1 MNITLLG
8 YGKMGKEIEKIAI
21 SRGHTIAGII
31 GRDTANRQEILNKSD
46 CVIEFTEPN
55 SAIANFKE
63 CFSSNVPVVTG
74 TTGWY
79 NSFDEV
85 VKECK
90 ESNGTIFYASNFS
103 VGVNVLFHVNQ
114 VLAKIMNSVDGY
126 RPSMTEVHHIHKK
139 DSPSGTA
146 LTLAQGVI
154 ENLDSLNGWE
164 ETESEMP
171 SEKSKLPI
179 KALRENE
186 VPGIHEIRYESEVDF
201 IEIKH
206 SAKNRTGFALGSVL
220 AAEWVYNKKGVFT
233 MSDMLQFN

>member
-21 SRGHTIAGII
+21 SRGHTIASII
-31 GRDTANRQEILNKSD
+31 GRDTANRQEILEKSD

-55 SAIANFKE
+55 SARANFKD

-79 NSFDEV
+79 QHFDEV

-126 RPSMTEVHHIHKK
+126 RPSMIEVHHIHKK

-164 ETESEMP
+164 ETEADMP

-179 KALRENE
+179 KALRKNE
-186 VPGIHEIRYESEVDF
+186 VPGIHEMRYESEVDF

-206 SAKNRTGFALGSVL
+206 SAKNRSGFALGSVL